1 MNTFKLVI
9 AYDGTGYNGWQ
20 EQPGLPTIEGLF
32 KKRLRDVFKKEIPFT
47 GASRTDAGV
56 HAFGQV
62 ARIQFD
68 LDITPSHVKHVLN
81 NALPTG
87 ISVRSVEQ
95 VPDTFHPR
103 VGVAQKVYY
112 YHFFT
117 EQPMPFVSR
126 YGIYLP
132 KLQSTQL
139 DTFKEALLV
148 FKGTHDFR
156 SFVTGEQGRTT
167 VRTIDEIDLL
177 YNKKF
182 DAYQVKV
189 VGPSFL
195 THMIRRIVGAS
206 ISVATSDLSK
216 EVLLQA
222 LEKKDPEQHLY
233 VAPPQGLLLQSI
245 EYKDDPV
252 D

>member
-1 MNTFKLVI
+1 MLTFKLVV
-9 AYDGTGYNGWQ
+9 AYDGTGYKGWQ

-32 KKRLRDVFKKEIPFT
+32 KKRLYDVFKKEIPFT

-62 ARIQFD
+62 ARVQFD
-68 LDITPSHVKHVLN
+68 LDITADHVKNVLN

-87 ISVRSVEQ
+87 ILIRSVEQ
-95 VPDTFHPR
+95 VPELFHPR
-103 VGVAQKVYY
+103 VGVLKKTYF

-117 EQPMPFVSR
+117 EQPAPFVSR
-126 YGIYLP
+126 YGVYLP
-132 KLQSTQL
+132 KLHS
-139 DTFKEALLV
+139 EAARDKFIDALSV

-167 VRTIDEIDLL
+167 VRTINGIDLL
-177 YNKKF
+177 YNEKF

-206 ISVATSDLSK
+206 ISVAISNLSK
-216 EVLLQA
+216 EVLIQA

-245 EYKDDPV
+245 EYRC
-252 D
+252 

>member
-1 MNTFKLVI
+1 MRTYKLVI

-32 KKRLRDVFKKEIPFT
+32 KQRLKHIFKQDIPFT

-62 ARIQFD
+62 ARVQHVPV
-68 LDITPSHVKHVLN
+68 TPSHLKTILN
-81 NALPTG
+81 NALPIG
-87 ISVRSVEQ
+87 ISVRSAEP
-95 VPDTFHPR
+95 VPETFHPR

-117 EQPMPFVSR
+117 EQPLPFVSR
-126 YGIYLP
+126 FGVYQP
-132 KLQSTQL
+132 KLHLEKFT
-139 DTFKEALLV
+139 EALTV

-167 VRTIDEIDLL
+167 VRTIDELELL

-195 THMIRRIVGAS
+195 THMIRRIVGACFE
-206 ISVATSDLSK
+206 VATSDMPIAVLS
-216 EVLLQA
+216 QA
-222 LEKKDPEQHLY
+222 LNQKDPAQHLF

-245 EYKDDPV
+245 TYQ
-252 D
+252 

>member
-1 MNTFKLVI
+1 MRTFKLVI
-9 AYDGTGYNGWQ
+9 AYDGTGYKGWQ

-32 KKRLRDVFKKEIPFT
+32 KKRLKQVFKKEIPFT

-62 ARIQFD
+62 ARVQFD

-81 NALPTG
+81 NAMPTG
-87 ISVRSVEQ
+87 ISVRSVEL
-95 VPDTFHPR
+95 VPATFHPR
-103 VGVAQKVYY
+103 VGVKQKVYY

-117 EQPMPFVSR
+117 EQPVPFVSR
-126 YGIYLP
+126 YGIYVP
-132 KLQSTQL
+132 KLNL
-139 DTFKEALLV
+139 EKFKKALQI

-167 VRTIDEIDLL
+167 VRTINEIELL

-182 DAYQVKV
+182 EAYQVKV

-195 THMIRRIVGAS
+195 THMIRRIVGACFA
-206 ISVATSDLSK
+206 VASSDMPLDILSK
-216 EVLLQA
+216 A

-245 EYKDDPV
+245 EYEKKGQAV
-252 D
+252 DL

>member
-1 MNTFKLVI
+1 MQTFKLVI
-9 AYDGTGYNGWQ
+9 AYDGTGYKGWQ

-32 KKRLRDVFKKEIPFT
+32 KKRLWQVFKKEIPFT

-68 LDITPSHVKHVLN
+68 LAITPSHIKQVLN
-81 NALPTG
+81 NAMPTG
-87 ISVRSVEQ
+87 ISIRSVES
-95 VPDTFHPR
+95 VPATFHPR
-103 VGVAQKVYY
+103 VGVKQKVYY

-117 EQPMPFVSR
+117 EQPIPFVSR
-126 YGIYLP
+126 YGTYVP
-132 KLQSTQL
+132 KLDL
-139 DTFKEALLV
+139 EKFKKALAV

-167 VRTIDEIDLL
+167 VRTIDEIELL

-182 DAYQVKV
+182 EAYQVKV
-189 VGPSFL
+189 VGQSFL

-206 ISVATSDLSK
+206 FNAATTDMSLQ
-216 EVLLQA
+216 VLIQA
-222 LEKKDPEQHLY
+222 LEEKDPEQHLY

-245 EYKDDPV
+245 TYKE
-252 D
+252 